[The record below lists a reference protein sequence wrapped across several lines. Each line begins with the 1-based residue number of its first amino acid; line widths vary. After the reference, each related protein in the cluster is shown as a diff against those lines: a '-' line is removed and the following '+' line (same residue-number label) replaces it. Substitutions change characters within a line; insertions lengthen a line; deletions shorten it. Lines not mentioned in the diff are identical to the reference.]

1 MYIRY
6 LINQYDHSDTIRD
19 GLMQGANMFHQN
31 FLTGTKQIYK
41 TIVNNE
47 QVLDHTK
54 ITQDKVHGPFA
65 FVMRQLHLTG
75 FDEALITFDEE
86 TLALANYGIHHLG
99 GYVVGDFTTLEL
111 PLWKCDEDTII
122 GDILS
127 CVLVSALSGDLSLAM
142 SYLRSAQLFMSINQS
157 TPLSFIQANDLSVS
171 KQVSLNRL

>member
-6 LINQYDHSDTIRD
+6 LINQYDHSETIRD

-54 ITQDKVHGPFA
+54 ITQDKIHGPFA

-75 FDEALITFDEE
+75 FDEENITFDEE
-86 TLALANYGIHHLG
+86 TLALSNYGIHHLG
-99 GYVVGDFTTLEL
+99 GYVIGDFTTLEL
-111 PLWKCDEDTII
+111 PVWKRDEDTII
-122 GDILS
+122 GDVLS
-127 CVLVSALSGDLSLAM
+127 CMLISALSGDLSLAT
-142 SYLRSAQLFMSINQS
+142 SYLRGAQLFMNLNQS